1 MTIMRTMFEV
11 DKVAEFW
18 KARNKKL
25 GKHDQP
31 ELDLAYKLL
40 DEEVCELLDAIDDYK
55 GEVGDT
61 ELADVLKEICDVV
74 YVVHAVTVACGLE
87 DKFQAA
93 FNIVHNNNMQKIV
106 DGTVNEYGKLVK
118 SPDHPSVKPAL
129 KGLING

>member
-1 MTIMRTMFEV
+1 MTTMKSMFEV
-11 DKVAEFW
+11 DKVLEFW

-25 GKHDQP
+25 DNYDQP
-31 ELDLAYKLL
+31 DIELAYKLL
-40 DEEVCELLDAIDDYK
+40 DEEACELFNAIDEHK
-55 GEVGDT
+55 GGTADLE
-61 ELADVLKEICDVV
+61 DVLKEICDVV
-74 YVVHAVTVACGLE
+74 YVLHAVTISLGLE